1 MGAPGPSPL
10 GTWESTNL
18 ENSTP
23 IPFNQSDLFHCAKPN
38 ALTWLST
45 LTEDGFV
52 VRKGSSRPATKTPD
66 IRTVAALAKVSI
78 ATVSRTINNSP
89 AVSERLSKRVW
100 QAIEQLNYFPNT
112 HARSL
117 VSGRS
122 RILGIIVENITN
134 PFFPELIQN
143 FEEIAVA
150 HGYEL
155 LVSSSNSD
163 PAVLATCVRRMLERK
178 VEGVAVLSFGAE
190 EPVLDQLVHRNIP
203 MVLAEFRLDDPKV
216 STILLDYSTGI
227 HQAVNHLVE
236 LGHRRIAFLA
246 GPHKLHSAITRE
258 NDYRTAMQ
266 SVGLSVQK
274 KWLIECDHTLKGGVA
289 GFAQLQSL
297 ASRPTAILCS
307 NDMTAIGVL
316 RAAYMD
322 GLRVPD
328 DLSVIGLDDIDF
340 AEFTLPPL
348 TTIRL
353 SRADLARA
361 AFEALRL
368 QAEDPGNPKIQ
379 REFLVSTSLV
389 VRGSTGAPAGASLGS
404 PHKSAL

>member
-1 MGAPGPSPL
+1 MARKP
-10 GTWESTNL
+10 TRKAT
-18 ENSTP
+18 
-23 IPFNQSDLFHCAKPN
+23 AK
-38 ALTWLST
+38 A
-45 LTEDGFV
+45 
-52 VRKGSSRPATKTPD
+52 PD

-78 ATVSRTINNSP
+78 ATVSRTINGSP
-89 AVSERLSKRVW
+89 AVSDRLTKRVW

-143 FEEIAVA
+143 FEEVAVA
-150 HGYEL
+150 HGYEI

-163 PAVLATCVRRMLERK
+163 PAILTNCVRRMLERK
-178 VEGVAVLSFGAE
+178 VEGVAVMTFGEE
-190 EPVLDQLVHRNIP
+190 EPVLDQLTHRDIP
-203 MVLAEFRLDDPKV
+203 MVLAEFKLDDPKT
-216 STILLDYSTGI
+216 STILLDYTTGVRA
-227 HQAVNHLVE
+227 AVNHLIG
-236 LGHRRIAFLA
+236 LGHRKIGFMA

-258 NDYRTAMQ
+258 NDFRTAMNEA
-266 SVGLSVQK
+266 GLPLERE
-274 KWLIECDHTLKGGVA
+274 WCIECDHTLRGGVA
-289 GFAQLQSL
+289 GFEKLRALPHQ
-297 ASRPTAILCS
+297 PTAVMCS

-316 RAAYMD
+316 RAAFMG
-322 GLRVPD
+322 GLRVPQ
-328 DLSVIGLDDIDF
+328 DLSVVGLDDIDF

-361 AFEALRL
+361 AFDALRA
-368 QAEDPGNPKIQ
+368 QTDGNPKAQ

-389 VRGSTGAPAGASLGS
+389 VRGSTGAPPA
-404 PHKSAL
+404 

>member
-1 MGAPGPSPL
+1 M
-10 GTWESTNL
+10 
-18 ENSTP
+18 
-23 IPFNQSDLFHCAKPN
+23 
-38 ALTWLST
+38 
-45 LTEDGFV
+45 
-52 VRKGSSRPATKTPD
+52 VRKGTRKTVAKTPD

-89 AVSERLSKRVW
+89 AVSERLAKRVW

-134 PFFPELIQN
+134 PFFPELIQS
-143 FEEIAVA
+143 FEEIAVG
-150 HGYEL
+150 HGYEI
-155 LVSSSNSD
+155 LVSSSNGD

-190 EPVLDQLVHRNIP
+190 EPVLDQLAHRGIP

-227 HQAVNHLVE
+227 HAAIEYLVD
-236 LGHRRIAFLA
+236 LGHQRIAFLA

-258 NDYRTAMQ
+258 NDFRAAMKAADLAIEKRW
-266 SVGLSVQK
+266 V
-274 KWLIECDHTLKGGVA
+274 IECDHTLKGGVT
-289 GFAQLQSL
+289 GFMQLQEL
-297 ASRPTAILCS
+297 KSRPTAILCS

-316 RAAYMD
+316 RAAYME

-353 SRADLARA
+353 SRSDLARA

-368 QAEDPGNPKIQ
+368 QAEEPSNPKLQ

-389 VRGSTGAPAGASLGS
+389 VRGSTGAPAAGAR
-404 PHKSAL
+404 